1 MYLFY
6 HLLDIL
12 DKFFK
17 EIHPQLNEDFYED
30 ISHKCDDE

>member
-12 DKFFK
+12 DQFLK
-17 EIHPQLNEDFYED
+17 EIHPQMNADFYED
-30 ISHKCDDE
+30 ISQNK